1 MLSASLIIECTRIHR
16 LQQCFFVQISPK
28 TIILT
33 FFQNGLKWTS
43 QLHKESSSFALQT
56 SENSL
61 QAHSTREIY

>member
-1 MLSASLIIECTRIHR
+1 MPLILECTKITSL
-16 LQQCFFVQISPK
+16 LQGLFVQISPK

-43 QLHKESSSFALQT
+43 QVHKEIYIFAQRT
-56 SENSL
+56 RENSL